1 MALARLIWKEWRE
14 QRWKIGFG
22 CVVLCAF
29 ALIGLR
35 TRAVDDQSILI
46 GTCAMGV
53 LLLPI
58 LAAAGLVPAE
68 RDERT
73 MGLLLAMPVAPWKV
87 LAAKTLLG
95 AALCAIPLMAAAIV
109 SIAVARGREVSV
121 PATLAI
127 FGGSIVTALLL
138 FVWMLAFT
146 ARSEGEGRAAG
157 LAVGVMVFWLMA
169 TYGLLSAVQHRET
182 VQDLEARIHHLL
194 PRPGPS
200 PQAEMLLVPTPFV
213 VVLAGNGVV
222 LAGGFAVQLG
232 IAAGLWAWAARA
244 VGSSESEGRS

>member
-1 MALARLIWKEWRE
+1 MAMARLIWKEWRE

-68 RDERT
+68 RDEGT

-95 AALCAIPLMAAAIV
+95 AALSAVPLIAAACV
-109 SIAVARGREVSV
+109 SLAIARGREISM

-127 FGGSIVTALLL
+127 YARAIATALCL
-138 FVWMLAFT
+138 FVSMFALT
-146 ARSEGEGRAAG
+146 VRSESEGRAAG
-157 LAVGVMVFWLMA
+157 LAVGALVLW
-169 TYGLLSAVQHRET
+169 
-182 VQDLEARIHHLL
+182 
-194 PRPGPS
+194 
-200 PQAEMLLVPTPFV
+200 LLVTSGLVRSVVGAGSLKTNDLLLLPTPFV
-213 VVLAGNGVV
+213 FVFADDGAALAIGTVLQ
-222 LAGGFAVQLG
+222 LAIAV
-232 IAAGLWAWAARA
+232 GLWLWAARSVA
-244 VGSSESEGRS
+244 TLPPEGRA

>member
-1 MALARLIWKEWRE
+1 MAMARLIWKEWRE
-14 QRWKIGFG
+14 QRWRIGFG
-22 CVVLCAF
+22 CVILCAF

-46 GTCAMGV
+46 GTCAIGV

-68 RDERT
+68 RDEGTLR
-73 MGLLLAMPVAPWKV
+73 MLLAMPVKPWKV

-95 AALCAIPLMAAAIV
+95 AALCAVPLMAAAIV
-109 SIAVARGREVSV
+109 SVAVARGREVSI

-127 FGGSIVTALLL
+127 YGGSIATALLL

-157 LAVGVMVFWLMA
+157 LAVGVLVFWLMA
-169 TYGLLSAVQHRET
+169 TYGLLNVVQRE
-182 VQDLEARIHHLL
+182 ESRISHL
-194 PRPGPS
+194 PHPAPS
-200 PQAEMLLVPTPFV
+200 TRAELLLAPTPFV
-213 VVLAGNGVV
+213 AVFAADGIALATGM
-222 LAGGFAVQLG
+222 AVQLG
-232 IAAGLWAWAARA
+232 IAAGLWFWAAHA
-244 VGSSESEGRS
+244 VAAHESEGRP

>member
-1 MALARLIWKEWRE
+1 MAMARLIWKEWRE

-68 RDERT
+68 RDEGK

-95 AALCAIPLMAAAIV
+95 AALCAVPLVAAAAV
-109 SIAVARGREVSV
+109 SVAVARGREVPI

-127 FGGSIVTALLL
+127 FGGSIATALLL

-157 LAVGVMVFWLMA
+157 LAVGVMVFWLLA
-169 TYGLLSAVQHRET
+169 TYGLLAAAQHRE
-182 VQDLEARIHHLL
+182 DRINHLVH
-194 PRPGPS
+194 PQPS
-200 PQAEMLLVPTPFV
+200 PQAEVLLVPTPFV
-213 VVLAGNGVV
+213 AVFAVNGIVLA
-222 LAGGFAVQLG
+222 AGIALQLSV
-232 IAAGLWAWAARA
+232 AAGLWAWTARA
-244 VGSSESEGRS
+244 VASNESEGQS